1 MELNEARKALAL
13 QRFLRISGATPTPL
27 AKARKTTR
35 RDSLPGSPC
44 VDPVVRRQHRSSNK
58 DKDGGGATVGNML
71 RSSRSSRR
79 LEVRAE
85 ALAAVTTPAAEAAA
99 AAASA
104 AAGTPTRP
112 PVGASSFAIAQWRLQ
127 HGNAAA
133 SRAQLMQRS
142 ASSGALGKHAS
153 LFTSSRVARHKGRLF
168 TDEHSLRRCSS
179 VPDLRLARGL
189 SKFRQLQTEGAKL
202 TKFLAVSA
210 CGGVWRP
217 WIGAKP
223 VCC

>member
-13 QRFLRISGATPTPL
+13 QRFLQISGATPTPL

-44 VDPVVRRQHRSSNK
+44 VDPVVRRQHRSSSK
-58 DKDGGGATVGNML
+58 DKDGGATVGNML

-85 ALAAVTTPAAEAAA
+85 ALAAVTTPAAEAAE

-104 AAGTPTRP
+104 AASTPARP

-133 SRAQLMQRS
+133 SRAQLMQRT
-142 ASSGALGKHAS
+142 ASSGALGQHAS
-153 LFTSSRVARHKGRLF
+153 LFASSRVASRKGRHS
-168 TDEHSLRRCSS
+168 TDERSLRRCSS